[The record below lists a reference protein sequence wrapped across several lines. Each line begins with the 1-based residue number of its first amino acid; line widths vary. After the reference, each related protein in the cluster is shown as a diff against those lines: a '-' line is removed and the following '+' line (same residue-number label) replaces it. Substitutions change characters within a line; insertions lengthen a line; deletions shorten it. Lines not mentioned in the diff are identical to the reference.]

1 MKKTLL
7 SFVFMLAAG
16 ALVAQ
21 VCTPNPEYADEPFG
35 IWPSAEEG
43 LTVGQIDVVYAQV
56 LDFKIPEDPSE
67 FPPEILAQFP
77 ITPPP
82 GTTIDSVIITA
93 VSGLP
98 NGIDWACNSHS
109 SSPCTFYSDTPGCAL
124 LSGIPTES
132 DTFDLVITLDIYL
145 YNELT
150 GVIPFQDFDFE
161 DYQLIVEG
169 EGTSVSELAQYGMNL
184 KQNAP
189 NPFSDQTVIE
199 FSLNQPQMVELNV
212 FNLLGK
218 NIHSRSISATG
229 DVNRVEL
236 NASELNMSSGIY
248 LYSLSID
255 GNSATRKMI
264 VK

>member
-7 SFVFMLAAG
+7 SFVFTLAIG
-16 ALVAQ
+16 ALAAQ

-43 LTVGQIDVVYAQV
+43 LTVGQINVLYTQV
-56 LDFKIPEDPSE
+56 LDFKIPEDPNE

-77 ITPPP
+77 ISPPP
-82 GTTIDSVIITA
+82 GTSIDSVIITA
-93 VSGLP
+93 VTGLP
-98 NGIDWACNSHS
+98 DGIDWACNSHS
-109 SSPCTFYSDTPGCAL
+109 GAVCTFFSDTPGCAL
-124 LSGIPTES
+124 LSGVPTES
-132 DTFDLVITLDIYL
+132 GTFDFVITLDIYL
-145 YNELT
+145 YNQLT
-150 GVIPFQDFDFE
+150 GVIPFQGFDFE
-161 DYQLIVEG
+161 DFQLIVESDD
-169 EGTSVSELAQYGMNL
+169 TSVSELAQYGMNV

-218 NIHSRSISATG
+218 NIHHRSINATG
-229 DVNRVEL
+229 DINRIDL
-236 NASELNMSSGIY
+236 NASELNMSPGIY